1 MSNNVKIAPS
11 ILSANFS
18 ILGEEIK
25 KLDESQQKDFQELM
39 RALEEELPFKQISMD
54 VNDNKID

>member
-1 MSNNVKIAPS
+1 MSSNVKIAPS

-25 KLDESQQKDFQELM
+25 KLDAEYVVVK
-39 RALEEELPFKQISMD
+39 
-54 VNDNKID
+54 N